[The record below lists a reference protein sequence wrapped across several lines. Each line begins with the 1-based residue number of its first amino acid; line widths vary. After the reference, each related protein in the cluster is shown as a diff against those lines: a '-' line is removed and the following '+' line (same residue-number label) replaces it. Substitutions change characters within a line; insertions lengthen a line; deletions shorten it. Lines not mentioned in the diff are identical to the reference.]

1 MTIIDCIFLC
11 LKRTRNQYHCQNNIS
26 GIKMHYVAQYMY
38 FNSCSQIY
46 PILKGYDNKSVVL
59 AANLVYC

>member
-1 MTIIDCIFLC
+1 
-11 LKRTRNQYHCQNNIS
+11 
-26 GIKMHYVAQYMY
+26 MHYVAQYMY

-59 AANLVYC
+59 AANLEYIDYSSKKGKTRTDVY